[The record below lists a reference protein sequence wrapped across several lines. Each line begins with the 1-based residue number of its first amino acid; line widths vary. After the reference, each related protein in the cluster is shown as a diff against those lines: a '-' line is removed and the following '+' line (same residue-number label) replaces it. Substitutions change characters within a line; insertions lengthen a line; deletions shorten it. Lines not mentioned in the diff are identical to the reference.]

1 MKKSKMPFSNPL
13 LFTDKDLMR
22 IFIPLIIE
30 QMLASLIG
38 LSDSIMAASI
48 GESAVSAVSLVEMI
62 MLLLISLFAAL
73 ATGGTVIVGQ
83 YLGKK
88 QENQA
93 REASNQ
99 LVWFAGAAGLVIMI
113 FIYIFKGFILD
124 VLFGNITDEVYNY
137 ANTYLLIVGA
147 SIPFL
152 ALYNAGAAI
161 FRTMGNSKLPMKIM
175 LAMNILNI
183 AGNVLF
189 IYGFNIGIAGIAI
202 PTLISRIG
210 AAVCILIHVT
220 NPKHVLHLNKTL
232 KHKFNSLM
240 IKQIMRIGVPYGLEN
255 GIFYFGRLLIL
266 SLVSTFGTAAIAAN
280 SVGSTITSLQALPG
294 MAIGL
299 GMSIVIS
306 RCVGAGDFT
315 QARYYTKKI
324 LGIIFLAQIVS
335 SVISLALFPSILSIY
350 HFSAEAMQW
359 TTEIVWSHAIVMIL
373 IWPFGNALPSVFRA
387 AGDAKYP
394 MVVSMITMFCCRIIF
409 AYVLVYLLDM
419 GMFATWI
426 AIYCDWL
433 IKGGLFIWRYVNGKW
448 TKFQAIELT
457 GRKAE

>member
-189 IYGFNIGIAGIAI
+189 IYGFNIGIAGM
-202 PTLISRIG
+202 L
-210 AAVCILIHVT
+210 
-220 NPKHVLHLNKTL
+220 
-232 KHKFNSLM
+232 F
-240 IKQIMRIGVPYGLEN
+240 
-255 GIFYFGRLLIL
+255 LL
-266 SLVSTFGTAAIAAN
+266 
-280 SVGSTITSLQALPG
+280 
-294 MAIGL
+294 
-299 GMSIVIS
+299 
-306 RCVGAGDFT
+306 
-315 QARYYTKKI
+315 
-324 LGIIFLAQIVS
+324 
-335 SVISLALFPSILSIY
+335 
-350 HFSAEAMQW
+350 
-359 TTEIVWSHAIVMIL
+359 
-373 IWPFGNALPSVFRA
+373 
-387 AGDAKYP
+387 
-394 MVVSMITMFCCRIIF
+394 
-409 AYVLVYLLDM
+409 
-419 GMFATWI
+419 
-426 AIYCDWL
+426 
-433 IKGGLFIWRYVNGKW
+433 
-448 TKFQAIELT
+448 
-457 GRKAE
+457 